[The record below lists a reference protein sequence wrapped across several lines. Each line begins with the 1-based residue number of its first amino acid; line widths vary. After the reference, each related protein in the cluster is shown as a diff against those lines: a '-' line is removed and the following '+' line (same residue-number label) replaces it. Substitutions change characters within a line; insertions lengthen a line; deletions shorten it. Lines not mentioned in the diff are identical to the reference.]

1 VVLPHVV
8 SSRVRACGIRIH
20 CCRHSVP
27 RGSRGFWGTRDPV
40 ASLGDDAAAL
50 PVAPAPEAD
59 AADVAILPVGHW
71 EQRFLQIAA
80 SDHSRNLPLSQS
92 GDSRKFYDHAY
103 SIDANVSM
111 YEATGKASYLDR
123 ALLYTTNMVDDARPS
138 SSLGSG
144 AFGDAYL
151 GWTSKATDS
160 GNAGTYGTE
169 VPLFESYAWR
179 YVARMLRVLRES
191 PLYASTG
198 YRAQYDR
205 LLRFTE
211 TNIFDKWVNRG
222 ANSYVYRANTHMA
235 SHWAY
240 IALEVERLTTDS
252 VRRQRA
258 RTVVDNIDLHLPNY
272 RGASLKGQMRL
283 GTVASGAY
291 FWSSSWGSSS
301 TPGQDVAHGNAVA
314 SYVTEAR
321 DLGVTWTPEDMTRFS
336 KTLTDVI
343 LPSSAYVNGSGSGTG
358 WLADGLVKLG
368 RYSVAAQQRLETH
381 QTQGQLQYM
390 ASMAVNAKRLTE
402 GHGAEGS
409 SGSPW

>member
-1 VVLPHVV
+1 MYDIPVMPHCVPI
-8 SSRVRACGIRIH
+8 CG
-20 CCRHSVP
+20 CMVCMTSPPVATKTYVP
-27 RGSRGFWGTRDPV
+27 RWTGYARALV
-40 ASLGDDAAAL
+40 AGVALAMVAGAAL
-50 PVAPAPEAD
+50 VVAPAPEAD
-59 AADVAILPVGHW
+59 AATDVAILPVGHW

-80 SDHSRNLPLSQS
+80 TDHSRNLPLSQS

-138 SSLGSG
+138 SLLGPG

-160 GNAGTYGTE
+160 GNASTYGTE

-191 PLYASTG
+191 PFYANTA
-198 YRAQYDR
+198 YRAQNDR

-272 RGASLKGQMRL
+272 NGASLKGQMRL

-291 FWSSSWGSSS
+291 FWSSSWGS
-301 TPGQDVAHGNAVA
+301 PRLRA
-314 SYVTEAR
+314 
-321 DLGVTWTPEDMTRFS
+321 
-336 KTLTDVI
+336 KT
-343 LPSSAYVNGSGSGTG
+343 
-358 WLADGLVKLG
+358 
-368 RYSVAAQQRLETH
+368 
-381 QTQGQLQYM
+381 
-390 ASMAVNAKRLTE
+390 
-402 GHGAEGS
+402 
-409 SGSPW
+409 